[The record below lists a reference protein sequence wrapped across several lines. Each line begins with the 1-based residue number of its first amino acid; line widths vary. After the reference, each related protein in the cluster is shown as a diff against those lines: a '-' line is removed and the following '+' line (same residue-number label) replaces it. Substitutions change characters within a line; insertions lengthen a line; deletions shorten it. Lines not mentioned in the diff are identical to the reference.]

1 MIKKLLLLLFLIIIC
16 IFFLIFYLVDRVY
29 INSYIKNLEKNFNVN
44 ISLQEPHQ
52 LKVVPNLSLLAN
64 FNLEN
69 KERNILIEDGEL
81 SIKKYYNFTNP
92 KLNFNSKR
100 IIIDKLI
107 FDTLTTSGEINEY
120 NLNNLLK
127 LTLFPEGYFSF
138 KMNDD
143 NEKSL
148 QFINIIVQRLD
159 IPKAYKQFIDVSSNF
174 LKDKSLYSS
183 KIIIDQ
189 ERITI
194 DYFESLKN
202 EYGLTLT
209 GELNLENQMTNLKV
223 IIKMENEKIFEIK
236 IFGNT
241 KNPEIYILSTDK
253 MLDVKFNLNDFN
265 QILDN
270 NFDNILN
277 FINK

>member
-1 MIKKLLLLLFLIIIC
+1 
-16 IFFLIFYLVDRVY
+16 
-29 INSYIKNLEKNFNVN
+29 
-44 ISLQEPHQ
+44 
-52 LKVVPNLSLLAN
+52 
-64 FNLEN
+64 
-69 KERNILIEDGEL
+69 
-81 SIKKYYNFTNP
+81 
-92 KLNFNSKR
+92 
-100 IIIDKLI
+100 
-107 FDTLTTSGEINEY
+107 
-120 NLNNLLK
+120 
-127 LTLFPEGYFSF
+127 
-138 KMNDD
+138 MNDD
-143 NEKSL
+143 DEKSL
-148 QFINIIVQRLD
+148 QFINLIVQRLD

-202 EYGLTLT
+202 EYGLILT
-209 GELNLENQMTNLKV
+209 GELNLENQKANLKV

-241 KNPEIYILSTDK
+241 NNPEIYILSTDK
-253 MLDVKFNLNDFN
+253 ILDVKFNLNDFN

-277 FINK
+277 FISK

>member
-16 IFFLIFYLVDRVY
+16 ILLLIFYLVDRIY

-52 LKVVPNLSLLAN
+52 LKVVPNLSLLVN

-92 KLNFNSKR
+92 KLNFSSKK

-143 NEKSL
+143 DEKSL

-202 EYGLTLT
+202 EYGITLT
-209 GELNLENQMTNLKV
+209 GELNLENHMTNLKV
-223 IIKMENEKIFEIK
+223 IIKMENKKIFEIK

-253 MLDVKFNLNDFN
+253 ILDVKFNLNDFN

-277 FINK
+277 FISK